1 MSSRP
6 SFLRRHWPVLTVLT
20 VALVAFLAPI
30 RHGGLAGDAPTYAW
44 MGRRMLA
51 TGDYL
56 RLYYDWAGR
65 FPYFFKPPG
74 QFWLSTLAYR
84 AFGYTVAAARLAPSL
99 LWISCALALYAV
111 MRLQHPRRVAATAAV
126 ALCVQRE
133 LVMNAMEVRLDA
145 GMVLAQLLATYA
157 AARLLIEPREPRG
170 RLRWF
175 ALIGGACG
183 VGLMTRGFPTLL
195 CLPVLLAAFAWGGR
209 VDVLRSVRG
218 WAVAVGV
225 GVAVAGP
232 WYGYQLSVW
241 GDAFAGGLAD
251 NAFGRNLAPESLGY
265 ASILFYY
272 ARRIPESYWL
282 TILPAAV
289 GAVVLVARG
298 RRGRKLGAIDRL
310 AVAWV
315 VVYFLLIHLS
325 TQRNI
330 RYAIPLFP
338 WLGVL
343 AAVGAFSIRPIARA
357 WRKALPF
364 VGPVAVVIGGA
375 IIAFGLP
382 LMRDRD
388 APLRRL
394 ASLPPRP
401 AVYLAAAPGVD
412 AEELNWQKRCAIQF
426 YTGARSE
433 VIEFSTIED
442 LPPGE
447 VAAVFLGDADAA
459 ATMRAAS
466 EFSLIDRNRRWLI
479 YRTE

>member
-51 TGDYL
+51 TGEYL
-56 RLYYDWAGR
+56 RLYYDWPGH

-84 AFGYTVAAARLAPSL
+84 ALGYTVAAARLTPAL
-99 LWISCALALYAV
+99 GWVACALVLYAV
-111 MRLQHPRRVAATAAV
+111 VRLQHPRSVAATAAV

-157 AARLLIEPREPRG
+157 AARLLIEPRG

-195 CLPVLLAAFAWGGR
+195 CLPVLLAALAWGGR
-209 VDVLRSVRG
+209 FDVLRSVRG
-218 WAVAVGV
+218 WAVALAV

-232 WYGYQLSVW
+232 WYGYELCVW
-241 GDAFAGGLAD
+241 GDAFADGLAD
-251 NAFGRNLAPESLGY
+251 NAFGRNLAPESLGW

-289 GAVVLVARG
+289 GAIVLLARG
-298 RRGRKLGAIDRL
+298 RRGRKLGAVDRL

-315 VVYFLLIHLS
+315 VIYFLLIHLS

-330 RYAIPLFP
+330 RYAVPIFP

-343 AAVGAFSIRPIARA
+343 AAVGAFSIRPVARA
-357 WRKALPF
+357 WRNALPF
-364 VGPVAVVIGGA
+364 VGPVAVGIGIVILT
-375 IIAFGLP
+375 FGLP

-412 AEELNWQKRCAIQF
+412 VEELNWQKRCAIQF

-433 VIEFSTIED
+433 VIGFD
-442 LPPGE
+442 QLNDFPPGE
-447 VAAVFLGDADAA
+447 VAAVFLGDADAN
-459 ATMRAAS
+459 ATMSAAS
-466 EFSLIDRNRRWLI
+466 EASLIDRNRRWLI
-479 YRTE
+479 YSTE